1 MAKRNYKATEASN
14 KHLREIAPIEFP
26 GSKTFDVYE
35 GFEADVE
42 FYFEKYNQDVKDGVS
57 DPNVDVVEYIA
68 GRIDEKYPTENPMQF
83 DSLIGEVRALLPKI
97 DKDWYANMYNPK
109 RVKEGK
115 EQMEESKVSS
125 SYVKQLETD
134 RRYYERTADGH
145 WEAEDWTIANEYYAR
160 ANFLSLLEKYYAAK
174 LNNDTEGELKAAE
187 TLYKVYTDP
196 EFLVENF
203 YIKKDKEEDKC
214 IYQRAIKPGFL
225 GELKNWDEGD
235 TLIEGIYPDA
245 YDNFVSEVLPE
256 IEKLLDKEHWY
267 FRLVESKLMDEGNSL
282 WWKSEA
288 YQESK
293 TKNRKQ
299 RIKEDSLDDPDIDLS
314 QSFKGK
320 DLDRLEEFQN
330 DAINFIGAIVEGE
343 LQEKGFRKVKFP
355 KKDGY
360 RIFVGGLFSKK
371 IAEPGSNI
379 YITLEIGEYGKIRVG
394 EVDYSAEDLANEL
407 CDIIKPLMNGVRF
420 DVYQI
425 YQASI
430 YGDSGQWIIRFN
442 CEVPEDILDETKWI
456 ARESK
461 TFKFVEAKLQRAKD
475 ISKLLNEASERS
487 DCEQAFFDWFES
499 QAPHY
504 DVSNYDA
511 FEAGARA
518 KGVEVQEENYMAWLE
533 QFAPHYDVSGYDA
546 FEAGWNLA

>member
-1 MAKRNYKATEASN
+1 MEYQDEDCDPISYACYTLDEEGDEVDRFAYEFTYKDAMEACKEKSEETGKATHAVLLYDQNDDDDEEGWAFLDRVGCGPYEVVYTYSPKLTESKESLKESQLKDSIDKTIEEIKEYILMCNDSEDKFSGKKSLELSN
-14 KHLREIAPIEFP
+14 KFFIENL
-26 GSKTFDVYE
+26 SKT
-35 GFEADVE
+35 
-42 FYFEKYNQDVKDGVS
+42 YN
-57 DPNVDVVEYIA
+57 
-68 GRIDEKYPTENPMQF
+68 
-83 DSLIGEVRALLPKI
+83 LH
-97 DKDWYANMYNPK
+97 
-109 RVKEGK
+109 
-115 EQMEESKVSS
+115 
-125 SYVKQLETD
+125 TD
-134 RRYYERTADGH
+134 YLKGLFTA
-145 WEAEDWTIANEYYAR
+145 
-160 ANFLSLLEKYYAAK
+160 
-174 LNNDTEGELKAAE
+174 
-187 TLYKVYTDP
+187 
-196 EFLVENF
+196 
-203 YIKKDKEEDKC
+203 
-214 IYQRAIKPGFL
+214 
-225 GELKNWDEGD
+225 
-235 TLIEGIYPDA
+235 
-245 YDNFVSEVLPE
+245 
-256 IEKLLDKEHWY
+256 
-267 FRLVESKLMDEGNSL
+267 VESKLMDEGNSL